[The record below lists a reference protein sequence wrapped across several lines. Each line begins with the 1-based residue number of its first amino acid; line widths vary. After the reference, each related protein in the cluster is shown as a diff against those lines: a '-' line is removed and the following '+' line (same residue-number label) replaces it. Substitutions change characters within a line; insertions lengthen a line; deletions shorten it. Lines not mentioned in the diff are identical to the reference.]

1 MTFPLSELGPPL
13 YFNLLIFAAAML
25 GVYYL
30 IKTRKK
36 R

>member
-1 MTFPLSELGPPL
+1 MTFPLSELYLPL

-30 IKTRKK
+30 IKIRQK